1 MSVFVKA
8 RVRKGKATN
17 TVDLVVNKAPDSCP
31 ICHKNILPERKYG
44 WLEDEI
50 LQFVFQCPNDACK
63 RLFIAYYV
71 EDEVVEGS
79 EIKIVYFFKGC
90 APQIYAKRSFPK
102 EITDISKKFETVYNE
117 AFEAEHR
124 DLNNVCGT
132 GYKKALETLI
142 KDYLM
147 KEIRD
152 KSEIIALAGM
162 TLSDCI
168 SQNVS
173 SLEIQD
179 CARSTEW
186 FGKDGAEYVRAWKKK
201 DLENLKDLIQLTMN
215 WIQNELLTEKIKKDF
230 PESKSKSKIRM

>member
-1 MSVFVKA
+1 MSEFVKA
-8 RVRKGKATN
+8 RVKKGKATN
-17 TVDLVVNKAPDSCP
+17 TVDLVINKAPDSCP

-50 LQFVFQCPNDACK
+50 LQLVFQCPNDACK

-71 EDEVVEGS
+71 ENEVVEGS
-79 EIKIVYFFKGC
+79 EIRIVYFHRGS
-90 APQIYAKRSFPK
+90 APQIYEKRNFPK
-102 EITDISKKFETVYNE
+102 EITDISKKFEMIYNE

-124 DLNNVCGT
+124 ELYSVCGT

-147 KEIRD
+147 KDKRD
-152 KSEIIALAGM
+152 KSEIIALAEM
-162 TLSDCI
+162 SLSDCI
-168 SQNVS
+168 DQNISSQ
-173 SLEIQD
+173 EIQD

-186 FGKDGAEYVRAWKKK
+186 FGKDGAEYIRAWKTK

-215 WIQNELLTEKIKKDF
+215 WIQNELLTEKIKKNF

>member
-1 MSVFVKA
+1 MSVFIKA

-50 LQFVFQCPNDACK
+50 LQLVFQCPNNACK
-63 RLFIAYYV
+63 RLFIAYYS
-71 EDEVVEGS
+71 ENEVVEGS
-79 EIKIVYFFKGC
+79 EIRIVYFFRGS
-90 APQIYAKRSFPK
+90 APQIYEKKSFPK
-102 EITDISKKFETVYNE
+102 EITDISKNFEIIYNE

-124 DLNNVCGT
+124 ELYNVCGV

-147 KEIRD
+147 KDKRD
-152 KSEIIALAGM
+152 KSEIIALAEM

-168 SQNVS
+168 DQSIHS
-173 SLEIQD
+173 REIQD

-186 FGKDGAEYVRAWKKK
+186 FSKDGAEYIRAWKKK

-215 WIQNELLTEKIKKDF
+215 WIQNELLSEKIKKDF